1 MCWRIWQY
9 ERRKTKFKELI
20 SLSKILVY
28 VQSNVIV
35 LFEVKKKNRKSKN
48 PEVEKTKNGGITI
61 LSKCAVCDRGKSKF
75 IKEQEVSGLLT
86 SLGIKTPLSKILL
99 VSLVSFSKY

>member
-35 LFEVKKKNRKSKN
+35 LFEVKKKNRKS
-48 PEVEKTKNGGITI
+48 GGITI